1 MCWLGTIEN
10 RHIARSDLSVFKIL
24 YKQKGKYFSPQYSE
38 EYCLGQEIKADLGV
52 KPSDPTYDEKE
63 KTYKYRHYRIE
74 EGLHCY
80 SFNDC
85 FVEDYAKAMVVFNH
99 SSASTCFG
107 SSIYDLVAKYPAV
120 DKNGL
125 KVVRVECTI
134 PKGTVYWK
142 NSKGEI
148 VTSRLIPIKELSSRL
163 LY

>member
-1 MCWLGTIEN
+1 MNITVK
-10 RHIARSDLSVFKIL
+10 HINGSK
-24 YKQKGKYFSPQYSE
+24 
-38 EYCLGQEIKADLGV
+38 EYPV
-52 KPSDPTYDEKE
+52 
-63 KTYKYRHYRIE
+63 
-74 EGLHCY
+74 
-80 SFNDC
+80 
-85 FVEDYAKAMVVFNH
+85 
-99 SSASTCFG
+99 
-107 SSIYDLVAKYPAV
+107 V